1 MLDIQKSKQLF
12 GKTNS
17 CSLLSTLFFFL
28 SSIKLLFGVQA
39 HFLYVQWHYF
49 LFLLSL
55 SLINWQISLQ
65 HPSLARN
72 ILIRIK
78 LAADLTPYFCNLIM
92 TTCFIIDA
100 RKFPLFK
107 SSFRQ
112 HYFLCIIHAYS
123 MYKHFVY

>member
-1 MLDIQKSKQLF
+1 MLDIQKLKQLF

-17 CSLLSTLFFFL
+17 CILLSRLFFFL
-28 SSIKLLFGVQA
+28 SRIKLLFGVQA
-39 HFLYVQWHYF
+39 NFLYDQWHYF
-49 LFLLSL
+49 FLLLLSL

-65 HPSLARN
+65 HPFLAGN

-78 LAADLTPYFCNLIM
+78 LAADLTPYFCNIIM
-92 TTCFIIDA
+92 TICFIIDA

-123 MYKHFVY
+123 MYNV